1 MPFQRSTVDLF
12 QGQWVLLVL
21 RVLLMR
27 VRMVMVRGRSQMV
40 TVMLLLLLL
49 SVLRVVLATGTLLL
63 FALYHSSFRRSLFET
78 LL

>member
-40 TVMLLLLLL
+40 TVMLLLLL

-63 FALYHSSFRRSLFET
+63 FALYHSSFRRSFFET